1 MTNENNENMGKILT
15 NFMQKTNLL
24 SRFQIF
30 TKRTHTILFGISIFT
45 ACYTTFS
52 FFMHQNMGKLEET
65 MRTLKYLIL
74 YNAGGIKEKGN
85 DILSKIETIIDH
97 IKEQNEKLEDC
108 KKAVQ
113 DFNALIQN
121 KMVIQSEPIQ
131 NTSIDVSTQ
140 TEPIEMHPHDEIDN
154 ECYDI
159 IPCSNIKK
167 YHFI

>member
-1 MTNENNENMGKILT
+1 MSNENNENMGKILS
-15 NFMQKTNLL
+15 NFMQKTNLIA
-24 SRFQIF
+24 RFQIF
-30 TKRTHTILFGISIFT
+30 TKRTHVILFGISIFT

-65 MRTLKYLIL
+65 MRILKCLVL

-97 IKEQNEKLEDC
+97 IEEQNEKLDDY
-108 KKAVQ
+108 KKELQ
-113 DFNALIQN
+113 TLIQK
-121 KMVIQSEPIQ
+121 KMVIQSEPVQ
-131 NTSIDVSTQ
+131 KTSIDVSTQ
-140 TEPIEMHPHDEIDN
+140 TDPITMHPHDEIDN

>member
-1 MTNENNENMGKILT
+1 MTNENNENVGKILA
-15 NFMQKTNLL
+15 NFMQKTNLI

-74 YNAGGIKEKGN
+74 YNAGGIKETAS

-97 IKEQNEKLEDC
+97 IEEQNEKLDHY
-108 KKAVQ
+108 KKEVQ
-113 DFNALIQN
+113 VLIQT
-121 KMVIQSEPIQ
+121 KMVIQSEPVQ

-140 TEPIEMHPHDEIDN
+140 TEPNEMHPHDEIDN